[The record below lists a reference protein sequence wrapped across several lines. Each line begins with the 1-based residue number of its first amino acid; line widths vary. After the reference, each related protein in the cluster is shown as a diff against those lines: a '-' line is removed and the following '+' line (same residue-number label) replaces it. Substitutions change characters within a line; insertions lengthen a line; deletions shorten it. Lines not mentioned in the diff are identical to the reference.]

1 MNAHFAWFFGIGG
14 ILANIMIFQQKNR
27 KHLLT
32 TKLLADISWTTH
44 YLLLSAWS
52 GAAVCGIG
60 IVRESIFL
68 NRPRKWANS
77 PLWLVLFFLCSL
89 VSAVLTWKGPFSILP
104 AFASM
109 VSILSFWIGNP
120 KLTRWL
126 QIPISL
132 SFLTYNVTVFSVTG
146 IINEILTLSSI
157 VIAFI
162 RLVKTPDK

>member
-1 MNAHFAWFFGIGG
+1 MIYLSWLFGIGG
-14 ILANIMIFQQKNR
+14 ILANIMIFQQKD
-27 KHLLT
+27 KKYLLT
-32 TKLLADISWTTH
+32 VKLLADISWTAH
-44 YLLLSAWS
+44 YALLSAWS

-77 PLWLVLFFLCSL
+77 PLWLILFFLCSL
-89 VSAVLTWKGPFSILP
+89 VSVVLTWKSPFSILP

-109 VSILSFWIGNP
+109 LSILSFWIGNP

-132 SFLTYNVTVFSVTG
+132 SFLAYNVTVVSVTG
-146 IINEILTLSSI
+146 ILNEALTLTSI
-157 VIAFI
+157 IIAFI
-162 RLVKTPDK
+162 RLAQIPQK

>member
-1 MNAHFAWFFGIGG
+1 MIYLSWLFGIGG
-14 ILANIMIFQQKNR
+14 ILANIMIFQQKDR

-32 TKLLADISWTTH
+32 VKLLADVSWTAH
-44 YLLLSAWS
+44 YALLSAWS

-77 PLWLVLFFLCSL
+77 PLWLILFFLCSL
-89 VSAVLTWKGPFSILP
+89 VSVVLTWKSPFSILP

-109 VSILSFWIGNP
+109 LSILSFWIGNP

-132 SFLTYNVTVFSVTG
+132 SFLAYNVTVFSVTG
-146 IINEILTLSSI
+146 IINELLTMISI
-157 VIAFI
+157 AIAFW
-162 RLVKTPDK
+162 RLSKHPDK

>member
-1 MNAHFAWFFGIGG
+1 MIYLAWFFGIGG

>member
-1 MNAHFAWFFGIGG
+1 MIYLAWLFGIGG

-27 KHLLT
+27 KRLLT
-32 TKLLADISWTTH
+32 VKLLADISWATH
-44 YLLLSAWS
+44 YALLSAWS

-60 IVRESIFL
+60 IVRESVFL

-77 PLWLVLFFLCSL
+77 PCWLILFFLCSL
-89 VSAVLTWKGPFSILP
+89 VSAVLTWQSVFSILP
-104 AFASM
+104 AVASTL
-109 VSILSFWIGNP
+109 SILSFWIGNP

-146 IINEILTLSSI
+146 IVNEALTLTSI

-162 RLVKTPDK
+162 RLAKEPQK